1 MNPVV
6 DIFLRTYSK
15 DHEYLHYALR
25 SITKFCTGFRQVV
38 IVSKE
43 DATPAIGY
51 ASQQIS
57 KHCADQFTDADF
69 ILFTDS
75 DALFKTPVTPETYLR
90 DGKPVWLKTPFRD
103 LEGSDC
109 HKAWFSVVAEFFGQE
124 PEYETMRRHPFMV
137 PRWLLKE
144 IRDWCEFQHG
154 KTIEQYVFDKGRH
167 SEFNIMGTFA
177 WLHHRDR
184 FHWIDTS
191 KDELPPETIHQMWS
205 HTPFH
210 ENKAIIKQL
219 LQ

>member
-43 DATPAIGY
+43 DATPEIGY
-51 ASQQIS
+51 LSQQLTKIN
-57 KHCADQFTDADF
+57 ADQFSNADY

-75 DALFKTPVTPETYLR
+75 DTLFKTPITPETFFR
-90 DGKPVWLKTPFRD
+90 DGKPIWLMTPFKE

-109 HKAWFSVVAEFFGQE
+109 WKAWFQSMADFAGVE
-124 PEYETMRRHPFMV
+124 PEFEHMRRHPFVM
-137 PRWLLKE
+137 PRWLLSSFRE
-144 IRDWCEFQHG
+144 WCESQHG
-154 KTIEQYVFDKGRH
+154 KTIEEYVFEKGRF
-167 SEFNIMGTFA
+167 SEYNALGHYAYRF
-177 WLHHRDR
+177 HPED

-191 KDELPPETIHQMWS
+191 KEELPPETVLQLWS

-210 ENKAIIKQL
+210 ENKEIIKQL